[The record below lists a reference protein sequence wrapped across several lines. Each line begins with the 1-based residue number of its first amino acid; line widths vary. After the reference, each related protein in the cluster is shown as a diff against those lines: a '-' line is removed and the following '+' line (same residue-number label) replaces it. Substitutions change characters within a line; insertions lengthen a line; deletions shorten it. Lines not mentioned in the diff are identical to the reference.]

1 MKTCVLPS
9 GQKWFSVSFS
19 GWNYLRPT
27 YCKNALKRCSLGWI
41 LWLHG
46 EFKIKIIKY
55 AKRDQK
61 IKSWGPTFLGL
72 NLAKM
77 GLNFE
82 APAHPFHPGAPN
94 GGIYMNYIFDIY
106 MIYTYIW
113 YIIKYMIYIYIYMI
127 YIYMI
132 LIYMIYIYIYI
143 WSIWYTYIWYISNI
157 WYLNIYIY
165 IWSIFFYLIDIY
177 IYNQSTQNPLTLF
190 KLTMLLVQVCAIEL
204 RRNCHVADC
213 GWLAG
218 WLPNSGPH

>member
-1 MKTCVLPS
+1 MSSLARRHGRMKTCVLPS

-106 MIYTYIW
+106 IYDIYLYMIY
-113 YIIKYMIYIYIYMI
+113 IKYMIYIYIW
-127 YIYMI
+127 YIYDLNI
-132 LIYMIYIYIYI
+132 HDIYI
-143 WSIWYTYIWYISNI
+143 WSIWYTYIWYI
-157 WYLNIYIY
+157 YIY
-165 IWSIFFYLIDIY
+165 QIYDI
-177 IYNQSTQNPLTLF
+177 
-190 KLTMLLVQVCAIEL
+190 
-204 RRNCHVADC
+204 
-213 GWLAG
+213 
-218 WLPNSGPH
+218 